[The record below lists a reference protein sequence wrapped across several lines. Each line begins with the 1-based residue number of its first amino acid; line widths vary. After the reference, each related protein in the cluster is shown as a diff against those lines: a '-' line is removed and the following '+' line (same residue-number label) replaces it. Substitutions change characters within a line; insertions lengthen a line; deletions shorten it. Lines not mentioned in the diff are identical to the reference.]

1 MSESMDLLSEENL
14 ESNANQSH
22 DENQYLDLIKH
33 IITNGNQKSDRT
45 KTGTLSVFGT
55 QSRYSLRNGK

>member
-1 MSESMDLLSEENL
+1 MDLLSEENL

>member
-1 MSESMDLLSEENL
+1 MDLLSEENL
-14 ESNANQSH
+14 KLNGNQSH
-22 DENQYLDLIKH
+22 DEDQYLDLIKH

-45 KTGTLSVFGT
+45 QTGTLSVFGT

>member
-1 MSESMDLLSEENL
+1 MDFLTEENL
-14 ESNANQSH
+14 ELYANQLH

-45 KTGTLSVFGT
+45 QTGTLSVFGT